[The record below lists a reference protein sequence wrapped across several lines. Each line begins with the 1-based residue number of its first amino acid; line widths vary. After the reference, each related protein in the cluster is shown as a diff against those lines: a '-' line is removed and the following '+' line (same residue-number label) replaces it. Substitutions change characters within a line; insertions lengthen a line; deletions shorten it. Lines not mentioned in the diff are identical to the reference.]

1 MENEEKLVEEEER
14 KEQQQAILNSEDNL
28 RKFSVDKSD
37 SIMKLLHDIEE
48 NYGKVL
54 QKLTK
59 SWEFKLQRKSVGTV
73 KQHLLIMSCTATL

>member
-28 RKFSVDKSD
+28 RKFSVHKSD

-59 SWEFKLQRKSVGTV
+59 SWEFKLLKKSVGTV
-73 KQHLLIMSCTATL
+73 KQHLLKMSCTARL